1 MEVAEYIQTFV
12 KMLVEIINAIKN
24 FFNAT
29 KGEKEEAGA
38 EKQ

>member
-12 KMLVEIINAIKN
+12 KMLVDIINAIKN

-29 KGEKEEAGA
+29 KGKEDTGTVN
-38 EKQ
+38 Q